1 MIKQFLWIVLTG
13 MAGTISAQSSTPVVA
28 VSAQGK
34 VTYVPSAGNAKLSIK
49 PGALMQPSGAI
60 GVKSGGR
67 VLLYANGKFEDIRE
81 QAEKPIAGVFPAAD
95 NLGSMNFDTE
105 FGRYVEAAVLLA
117 ASNQGSTQFWT
128 AMTEPKKNGDGWASV
143 AADSEPPSGSTPSSQ
158 KKTGDGWGTMAAD
171 TEPPSGSAPSS
182 KKKTGDAWGTSV
194 SATEPPSGSTPSSKK
209 KTGDAWG
216 QSTGQLAAVMPF
228 GYVTPGVIT
237 FTWVKSKDVGE
248 CTLEI
253 KNEAGKVVKTVNS
266 KGETAQVDI
275 NGLGQ
280 GTYSW
285 AVYAVGNNQQV
296 SNRREFTVGEAGQR
310 ETARNRASK
319 SKISADYKDVKSLM
333 EAVALEKGEWFYDAG
348 QVYNDLLKNDSKNN
362 MVRLMYAAFLT
373 RYGFGDVISQL

>member
-13 MAGTISAQSSTPVVA
+13 MAGTISAQNSTPVVA

-34 VTYVPSAGNAKLSIK
+34 VTYVPSAGNTKLSIK
-49 PGALMQPSGAI
+49 PGALMQSNGAI

-67 VLLYANGKFEDIRE
+67 VLLYTNGRFEDIRE
-81 QAEKPIAGVFPAAD
+81 QAEKSIAGVFPAAD
-95 NLGSMNFDTE
+95 NLGSLNFDTE

-117 ASNQGSTQFWT
+117 AANQGSTQFWT

-143 AADSEPPSGSTPSSQ
+143 AAESGPPSGTSSGSQ
-158 KKTGDGWGTMAAD
+158 KKTGDGWGTMAVDSGTPSGSSSGSQKKTGDGWGTSVA
-171 TEPPSGSAPSS
+171 ESGPPSGSS
-182 KKKTGDAWGTSV
+182 
-194 SATEPPSGSTPSSKK
+194 SGSQK

-228 GYVTPGVIT
+228 GYVASGVLT
-237 FTWVKSKDVGE
+237 FTWVKSKNVGE

-280 GTYSW
+280 GTFSW
-285 AVYAVGNNQQV
+285 TVYAAGNNKQV
-296 SNRREFTVGEAGQR
+296 SNRREFTIGEANQR
-310 ETARNRASK
+310 EAARNRASK
-319 SKISADYKDVKSLM
+319 SKISADYTEVKRMM

-348 QVYNDLLKNDSKNN
+348 QVYNDLLKHDSKNN

-373 RYGFGDVISQL
+373 RYGFGDVISEL